1 MQWQDA
7 LLDLES
13 EAYDFDGE
21 DPAGEINR
29 MVAWLLLTRSTKSYE
44 DLIEEEVQSGDKNF
58 LAAYKNIYFEFNRVT
73 TMILTSMPS
82 ASTSTRRQW
91 MARS

>member
-1 MQWQDA
+1 MQWAAGFADAADVMQWQDA

-13 EAYDFDGE
+13 EGYDFTKD

-29 MVAWLLLTRSTKSYE
+29 TVAWLLLIRSTKGYE

-58 LAAYKNIYFEFNRVT
+58 LAAL
-73 TMILTSMPS
+73 LTN
-82 ASTSTRRQW
+82 
-91 MARS
+91 